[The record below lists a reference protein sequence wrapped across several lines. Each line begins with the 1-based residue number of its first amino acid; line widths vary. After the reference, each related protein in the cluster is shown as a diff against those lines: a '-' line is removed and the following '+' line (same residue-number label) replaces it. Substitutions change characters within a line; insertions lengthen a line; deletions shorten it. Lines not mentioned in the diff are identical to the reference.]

1 METLVK
7 ELPETEE
14 NGNVGKFACVAAAG
28 GQVYFFCK
36 RVLDLLMAVVAFVIC
51 LLPMIVIGILIK
63 LDSEGPIIYSQERL
77 GKYGKPFMIYKFRS
91 MVLTAEA
98 EGPRW
103 ADADD
108 KRCTKVGRILR
119 KSRLDELP
127 QLINIL
133 KGEMSFV
140 GPRPERA
147 YFYDKFESY
156 IPGFWKRMAVIPGL
170 TGLAQVSGGY
180 DLSPEEKLRYD
191 MEYIQKRSF
200 WMDIKCMV
208 KTVRLVFTHEGA
220 R

>member
-1 METLVK
+1 METLIK

-14 NGNVGKFACVAAAG
+14 NVNVRKFACVAAAG
-28 GQVYFFCK
+28 GPVYIFCK
-36 RVLDLLMAVVAFVIC
+36 RVLDLLMAAVAFVFC
-51 LLPMIVIGILIK
+51 LLPMIVIGILVK
-63 LDSEGPIIYSQERL
+63 LDSEGPAIYSQERL
-77 GKYGKPFMIYKFRS
+77 GKDGKPFMIYKFRS

-98 EGPRW
+98 DGPRW

-119 KSRLDELP
+119 KSRLDEMP

-156 IPGFWKRMAVIPGL
+156 IPGFWKRMAVVPGL

-180 DLSPEEKLRYD
+180 DLSPEEKLQYD

-200 WMDIKCMV
+200 WMDVECMI
-208 KTVRLVFTHEGA
+208 KTVRLIFTHEGA

>member
-28 GQVYFFCK
+28 GPVYFFCK

-108 KRCTKVGRILR
+108 KRCTRVGRILR

>member
-1 METLVK
+1 MEALVE
-7 ELPETEE
+7 ELSTKEE
-14 NGNVGKFACVAAAG
+14 NNVEKFADVATAG
-28 GQVYFFCK
+28 GLVYSFCK
-36 RVLDLLMAVVAFVIC
+36 RVLDLLIAVIAFLFC
-51 LLPMIVIGILIK
+51 LLPMIVIGILVK
-63 LDSEGPIIYSQERL
+63 LDSEGPVIYAQERL

-98 EGPRW
+98 DGPKW

-108 KRCTKVGRILR
+108 KRCTKVGRFLR
-119 KSRLDELP
+119 KSRLDEIP

-156 IPGFWKRMAVIPGL
+156 IPGFWKRMAVVPGL
-170 TGLAQVSGGY
+170 TGLAQVNGGY
-180 DLSPEEKLRYD
+180 DLSPEEKLSYD

-200 WMDIKCMV
+200 WMDMKCMV
-208 KTVRLVFTHEGA
+208 KTARLIFTHEGA